1 MKHVIV
7 GLVAVAAVG
16 LSAVVVSAKGAKP
29 AATLELSGGSVA
41 AGAGVSWGHGSLT
54 YRGKRYPIEA
64 EGFNVGDVG
73 VTKMNASGKV
83 YNLKKLQDF
92 DGTYTAVAAEGT
104 AGGGAGV
111 LAMKNQ
117 NGVRVN
123 LVSTT
128 QGANLAL
135 GVDGV
140 KLKLKH

>member
-1 MKHVIV
+1 MKHAIV

-16 LSAVVVSAKGAKP
+16 LSAVVVSAKGGKP

-41 AGAGVSWGHGSLT
+41 AGAGVSWGHGSLA
-54 YRGKRYPIEA
+54 YRGKKYPIVA
-64 EGFNVGDVG
+64 DGLNVGDVG
-73 VTKMNASGKV
+73 VTRMSASGKV

-104 AGGGAGV
+104 AGGGVGV
-111 LAMKNQ
+111 LAMENQ
-117 NGVRVN
+117 HGVRVN

>member
-1 MKHVIV
+1 
-7 GLVAVAAVG
+7 
-16 LSAVVVSAKGAKP
+16 VVVSAKAGKP

-54 YRGKRYPIEA
+54 YRGKRYPIDA
-64 EGFNVGDVG
+64 EGLNVGDVG
-73 VTKMNASGKV
+73 VTRMSASGKV
-83 YNLKKLQDF
+83 YKLKKLQDF

-104 AGGGAGV
+104 AGGGVGV
-111 LAMKNQ
+111 LAMENQ
-117 NGVRVN
+117 HGVRVN

-140 KLKLKH
+140 KLKLKR